1 MKAIRIKAERYS
13 YSVKESADDTM
24 TVGELIYRLKDFPE
38 DMPIIISNDN
48 GYTFGR
54 IWAGTV
60 GEITEKEEEEEEEE
74 E

>member
-13 YSVKESADDTM
+13 YSVKESANDSM
-24 TVGELIYRLKDFPE
+24 TVSELINRLRDFPE

-54 IWAGTV
+54 IWASTI
-60 GEITEKEEEEEEEE
+60 GEITEEEEE
-74 E
+74 